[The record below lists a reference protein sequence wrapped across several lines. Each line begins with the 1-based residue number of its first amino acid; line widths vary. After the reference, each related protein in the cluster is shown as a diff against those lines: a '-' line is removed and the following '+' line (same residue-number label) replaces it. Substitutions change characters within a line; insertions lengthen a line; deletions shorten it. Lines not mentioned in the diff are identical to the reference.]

1 MLKLEQITVQ
11 YGALMAL
18 NAVGL
23 CIAEGTI
30 SVIEGHHGAGKSSL
44 LKAIIGAVPSK
55 GKVWLDQRLIT
66 RRTPA
71 RLLQAGVVLVPEG
84 RQIFGRLSTRENLQF
99 GLHVAGNRGSI
110 ETALEYF
117 PQLLPLL
124 DKPAYVLSGGQAQ
137 MLAIARAMLAK
148 PRYLLADEPLM
159 GLSDGPREQVWQVLV
174 DLRNRGVGV
183 LVTGEHMVLTGTV
196 IDQHKIISNGS
207 LELGEQ

>member
-44 LKAIIGAVPSK
+44 LKAIIGAAPSK

-84 RQIFGRLSTRENLQF
+84 RQLFGRLSTRENLQF
-99 GLHVAGNRGSI
+99 GLHVSGNRGSI

-196 IDQHKIISNGS
+196 IEQHKIINNGN
-207 LELGEQ
+207 LELGE

>member
-1 MLKLEQITVQ
+1 MLKIEQITVQ

-84 RQIFGRLSTRENLQF
+84 RQLFGRLSTRENLQF

-196 IDQHKIISNGS
+196 IEQHKIISNGN
-207 LELGEQ
+207 LESGE

>member
-84 RQIFGRLSTRENLQF
+84 RQLFGRLSTRENLQF

-196 IDQHKIISNGS
+196 IEQHKIISNGN
-207 LELGEQ
+207 LESGE

>member
-1 MLKLEQITVQ
+1 MLKLDQITVQ
-11 YGALMAL
+11 YGALTAL
-18 NAVGL
+18 NKVDL

-30 SVIEGHHGAGKSSL
+30 SVVEGHHGAGKSSL
-44 LKAIIGAVPSK
+44 LRAIIGAVPSK

-66 RRTPA
+66 RRSPA

-84 RQIFGRLSTRENLQF
+84 RQLFGRLSTRDNLQF
-99 GLHVAGNRGSI
+99 GLHVAGVRGSI

-117 PQLLPLL
+117 PQLSPLL

-137 MLAIARAMLAK
+137 MLAMARAMLAK

-174 DLRNRGVGV
+174 DLRSRGIGV
-183 LVTGEHMVLTGTV
+183 LVTGEHMVPTGTV
-196 IDQHKIISNGS
+196 IEQHKIINNGN
-207 LELGEQ
+207 LELGE

>member
-1 MLKLEQITVQ
+1 MLKLDQITVQ
-11 YGALMAL
+11 YGALTAL
-18 NAVGL
+18 NKVGL

-30 SVIEGHHGAGKSSL
+30 SVVEGHHGAGKSSL
-44 LKAIIGAVPSK
+44 LRAIIGAVPSK

-66 RRTPA
+66 RRSPA

-84 RQIFGRLSTRENLQF
+84 RQLFGRISTRENLQF
-99 GLHVAGNRGSI
+99 GLHVAGVRGSI

-117 PQLLPLL
+117 PQLSPLL

-137 MLAIARAMLAK
+137 MLAMARAMLAK

-174 DLRNRGVGV
+174 DLRSRGIGV
-183 LVTGEHMVLTGTV
+183 LVTGEHMVPTGTV
-196 IDQHKIISNGS
+196 IEQHKIINNGN
-207 LELGEQ
+207 LELGE

>member
-1 MLKLEQITVQ
+1 MLKLDQITVQ
-11 YGALMAL
+11 YGALTAL
-18 NAVGL
+18 NKVDL

-30 SVIEGHHGAGKSSL
+30 SVVEGHHGAGKSSL
-44 LKAIIGAVPSK
+44 LRAIIGAVPSK

-66 RRTPA
+66 RRSPA

-84 RQIFGRLSTRENLQF
+84 RQLFGRLSTRDNLQF
-99 GLHVAGNRGSI
+99 GLHVAGVRGSI

-117 PQLLPLL
+117 PQLTPLL

-137 MLAIARAMLAK
+137 MLAMARAMLAK

-174 DLRNRGVGV
+174 DLRSRGIGV
-183 LVTGEHMVLTGTV
+183 LVTGEHMVPTGTV
-196 IDQHKIISNGS
+196 IEQHKIINNGNF
-207 LELGEQ
+207 ELGE

>member
-55 GKVWLDQRLIT
+55 GQVWLDQRLIT

-84 RQIFGRLSTRENLQF
+84 RQLFGRLSTRENLQF

-196 IDQHKIISNGS
+196 IEQHKIISNGN
-207 LELGEQ
+207 LESGE

>member
-44 LKAIIGAVPSK
+44 LKAIIGAAPSK

-84 RQIFGRLSTRENLQF
+84 RQLFGRLSTRENLQF

-196 IDQHKIISNGS
+196 IEQHKIISNGNLDS
-207 LELGEQ
+207 GE

>member
-55 GKVWLDQRLIT
+55 GKVWLDQHLIT

-84 RQIFGRLSTRENLQF
+84 RQLFGRLSTRENLQF

-159 GLSDGPREQVWQVLV
+159 GLSDGPREQVWQVLI

-196 IDQHKIISNGS
+196 IEQHKIISNGN
-207 LELGEQ
+207 LESGE

>member
-1 MLKLEQITVQ
+1 MLKLDQITVQ
-11 YGALMAL
+11 YGALTAL
-18 NAVGL
+18 NKVDL

-30 SVIEGHHGAGKSSL
+30 SVVEGHHGAGKSSL
-44 LKAIIGAVPSK
+44 LRAIIGAVPSK

-66 RRTPA
+66 RRSPA

-84 RQIFGRLSTRENLQF
+84 RQLFGRLSTRDNLQF
-99 GLHVAGNRGSI
+99 GLHVAGVRGSI

-117 PQLLPLL
+117 PQLTPLL

-137 MLAIARAMLAK
+137 MLAMARAMLAK

-174 DLRNRGVGV
+174 DLRSRGIGV
-183 LVTGEHMVLTGTV
+183 LVTGEHMVPTGTV
-196 IDQHKIISNGS
+196 IEQHKIINNGN
-207 LELGEQ
+207 LELGE

>member
-1 MLKLEQITVQ
+1 MLKIEQITVQ

-55 GKVWLDQRLIT
+55 GKVWLDQHLIT

-84 RQIFGRLSTRENLQF
+84 RQLFGRLSTRENLQF

-196 IDQHKIISNGS
+196 IEQHKIISNGN
-207 LELGEQ
+207 LESGE

>member
-1 MLKLEQITVQ
+1 MLKLDQITVQ
-11 YGALMAL
+11 YGALTAL
-18 NAVGL
+18 NKVDL

-30 SVIEGHHGAGKSSL
+30 SVVEGHHGAGKSSL
-44 LKAIIGAVPSK
+44 LRAIIGAVPSK

-66 RRTPA
+66 RRSPA

-84 RQIFGRLSTRENLQF
+84 RQLFGRISTRENLQF
-99 GLHVAGNRGSI
+99 GLHVAGVRGSI

-117 PQLLPLL
+117 PQLSPLL

-137 MLAIARAMLAK
+137 MLAMARAMLSK

-174 DLRNRGVGV
+174 DLRSRGIGV
-183 LVTGEHMVLTGTV
+183 LVTGEHMVPTGTV
-196 IDQHKIISNGS
+196 IEQHKIINNGNF
-207 LELGEQ
+207 ELGE

>member
-11 YGALMAL
+11 YGAIMAL

-55 GKVWLDQRLIT
+55 GKVWLDQHLIT

-84 RQIFGRLSTRENLQF
+84 RQLFGRLSTRENLQF

-196 IDQHKIISNGS
+196 IEQHKIISNGN
-207 LELGEQ
+207 LESGE

>member
-1 MLKLEQITVQ
+1 MLKLDQITVQ

-18 NAVGL
+18 NAVSL
-23 CIAEGTI
+23 VIAEGTI

-66 RRTPA
+66 RRTPV

-84 RQIFGRLSTRENLQF
+84 RQLFGRLSTRENLQF
-99 GLHVAGNRGSI
+99 GLHVAGGRGSI

-117 PQLLPLL
+117 PQLSPLL

-148 PRYLLADEPLM
+148 PCYLLADEPLM

-174 DLRNRGVGV
+174 DLRSRGVGV
-183 LVTGEHMVLTGTV
+183 LVTGEHLVSTGTV
-196 IDQHKIISNGS
+196 IEQHKIINNGNF
-207 LELGEQ
+207 EPGE

>member
-1 MLKLEQITVQ
+1 MLKLDQITVQ

-18 NAVGL
+18 NSVSL
-23 CIAEGTI
+23 VIAEGTI

-44 LKAIIGAVPSK
+44 LKAVIGAVPSK

-84 RQIFGRLSTRENLQF
+84 RQLFGRLSTRENLQF
-99 GLHVAGNRGSI
+99 GLHVAGGRGSI
-110 ETALEYF
+110 DTALEYF
-117 PQLLPLL
+117 PQLSPLL

-174 DLRNRGVGV
+174 DLRSRGVGV
-183 LVTGEHMVLTGTV
+183 LVTGEHLVSTGTV
-196 IDQHKIISNGS
+196 IEQHKIINNGN
-207 LELGEQ
+207 LEPGE

>member
-1 MLKLEQITVQ
+1 MLKIEQITVQ

-55 GKVWLDQRLIT
+55 GKVWLDQHLIT

-84 RQIFGRLSTRENLQF
+84 RQLFGRLSTRENLQF

-110 ETALEYF
+110 EIALEYF

-159 GLSDGPREQVWQVLV
+159 GLSDGPREQVWQVLI

-196 IDQHKIISNGS
+196 IEQHKIISNGN
-207 LELGEQ
+207 LESGE

>member
-1 MLKLEQITVQ
+1 MLKIEQITVQ

-55 GKVWLDQRLIT
+55 GKVWLDQHLIT

-84 RQIFGRLSTRENLQF
+84 RQLFGRLSTRENLQF

-159 GLSDGPREQVWQVLV
+159 GLSDGPREQVWQVLI

-196 IDQHKIISNGS
+196 IEQHKIISNGN
-207 LELGEQ
+207 LESGE

>member
-44 LKAIIGAVPSK
+44 LKAIIGAAPSK

-84 RQIFGRLSTRENLQF
+84 RQLFGRLSTRENLQF
-99 GLHVAGNRGSI
+99 GLHVSGNRGSI

-196 IDQHKIISNGS
+196 IEQHKIISNGNLDS
-207 LELGEQ
+207 GE

>member
-55 GKVWLDQRLIT
+55 GKVWLDQHLIT

-84 RQIFGRLSTRENLQF
+84 RQLFGRLSTRENLQF

-196 IDQHKIISNGS
+196 IEQHKIISNGN
-207 LELGEQ
+207 LESGE

>member
-1 MLKLEQITVQ
+1 MLKLDQITVQ
-11 YGALMAL
+11 YGALTAL
-18 NAVGL
+18 NKVDL

-30 SVIEGHHGAGKSSL
+30 SVVEGHHGAGKSSL
-44 LKAIIGAVPSK
+44 LRAIIGAVPSK

-66 RRTPA
+66 RRSPA

-84 RQIFGRLSTRENLQF
+84 RQLFGRISTRENLQF
-99 GLHVAGNRGSI
+99 GLHVAGVRGSI

-117 PQLLPLL
+117 PQLTPLL

-137 MLAIARAMLAK
+137 MLAMARAMLAK

-174 DLRNRGVGV
+174 DLRSRGIGV
-183 LVTGEHMVLTGTV
+183 LVTGEHMVPTGTV
-196 IDQHKIISNGS
+196 IEQHKIINNGN
-207 LELGEQ
+207 LELGE

>member
-44 LKAIIGAVPSK
+44 LKAIIGAAPSK

-84 RQIFGRLSTRENLQF
+84 RQLFGRLSTRENLQF
-99 GLHVAGNRGSI
+99 GLHVSGNRGSI

-196 IDQHKIISNGS
+196 IEQHKIISNGN
-207 LELGEQ
+207 LESGE

>member
-1 MLKLEQITVQ
+1 MLKLDQITVQ
-11 YGALMAL
+11 YGALTAL
-18 NAVGL
+18 NKVDL

-30 SVIEGHHGAGKSSL
+30 SVVEGHHGAGKSSL
-44 LKAIIGAVPSK
+44 LRAIIGAVPSK

-66 RRTPA
+66 RRSPA

-84 RQIFGRLSTRENLQF
+84 RQLFGRLSTRENLQF
-99 GLHVAGNRGSI
+99 GLHVAGVRGSI

-117 PQLLPLL
+117 PQLTPLL

-137 MLAIARAMLAK
+137 MLAMARAMLAK

-174 DLRNRGVGV
+174 DLRSRGIGV
-183 LVTGEHMVLTGTV
+183 LVTGEHMVPTGTV
-196 IDQHKIISNGS
+196 IEQHKIINNGN
-207 LELGEQ
+207 LELGE

>member
-55 GKVWLDQRLIT
+55 GKVWLDQHLIT

-84 RQIFGRLSTRENLQF
+84 RQLFGRLSTRENLQF

-183 LVTGEHMVLTGTV
+183 VVTGEHMVLTGTV
-196 IDQHKIISNGS
+196 IEQHKIISNGN
-207 LELGEQ
+207 LESGE

>member
-1 MLKLEQITVQ
+1 MLIIDQITVQ

-18 NAVGL
+18 NGL
-23 CIAEGTI
+23 DLCLAEGTI

-44 LKAIIGAVPSK
+44 LKAIIGAVPAK

-84 RQIFGRLSTRENLQF
+84 RQLFGRLSTRENLQF
-99 GLHVAGNRGSI
+99 GLYVAGSRGSI
-110 ETALEYF
+110 DIALEYF
-117 PQLLPLL
+117 PQLWPLL

-174 DLRNRGVGV
+174 DLRNSGVGV
-183 LVTGEHMVLTGTV
+183 LVTGEHMMLTGTV
-196 IDQHKIISNGS
+196 IEQQKIIINGNF
-207 LELGEQ
+207 EPGEE

>member
-1 MLKLEQITVQ
+1 MLKLDQITVQ
-11 YGALMAL
+11 YGALTAL
-18 NAVGL
+18 NKVDL

-30 SVIEGHHGAGKSSL
+30 SVVEGHHGAGKSSL
-44 LKAIIGAVPSK
+44 LRAIIGAVPSK

-66 RRTPA
+66 RRSPA

-84 RQIFGRLSTRENLQF
+84 RQLFGRLSTRDNLQF
-99 GLHVAGNRGSI
+99 GLHVAGVRGSI

-117 PQLLPLL
+117 PQLTPLL

-137 MLAIARAMLAK
+137 MLAMARAMLAK

-174 DLRNRGVGV
+174 DLRSRGIGV

-196 IDQHKIISNGS
+196 IEQHKIISNGN
-207 LELGEQ
+207 LESGE

>member
-1 MLKLEQITVQ
+1 MLKLDQITVQ
-11 YGALMAL
+11 YGALTAL
-18 NAVGL
+18 NKVDL

-30 SVIEGHHGAGKSSL
+30 SVVEGHHGAGKSSL
-44 LKAIIGAVPSK
+44 LRAIIGAVPSK

-66 RRTPA
+66 RRSPA

-84 RQIFGRLSTRENLQF
+84 RQLFGRISTRENLQF
-99 GLHVAGNRGSI
+99 GLHVAGVRGSI

-117 PQLLPLL
+117 PQLSPLL

-137 MLAIARAMLAK
+137 MLAMARAMLSK

-174 DLRNRGVGV
+174 DLRSRGIGV
-183 LVTGEHMVLTGTV
+183 LVTGEHMVPTGTV
-196 IDQHKIISNGS
+196 IEQHKIINNGN
-207 LELGEQ
+207 LELGE